1 MTGATYSFGVPCGG
15 QASKGHATRSERL
28 VLAQGARKIGG
39 EPHITASGTETAGAS
54 HSIARAVPAECAH
67 GTHSVSRSPAIFRGL
82 PQRAPGLR
90 RWSVADLVWGRLTKR
105 GPSREHRHF
114 RRRASALGAL
124 SWRKRSAMQFRTLF
138 GVARPP
144 GPSSTPQRSAGPLSH
159 VPVRRLLRSF
169 PTHRTC
175 GDSPHR
181 PVLET

>member
-28 VLAQGARKIGG
+28 DLTQGARKIGG
-39 EPHITASGTETAGAS
+39 EPHIMASGTETAGAS

-105 GPSREHRHF
+105 GLLKNIVTSGEELLPWGCHGESGRLFSSERSSGSPDRQGRHP
-114 RRRASALGAL
+114 RCNDQQAHCL
-124 SWRKRSAMQFRTLF
+124 TCLF
-138 GVARPP
+138 DVYCG
-144 GPSSTPQRSAGPLSH
+144 H
-159 VPVRRLLRSF
+159 F
-169 PTHRTC
+169 PRI
-175 GDSPHR
+175 
-181 PVLET
+181 